1 MAARFTTALFPQIQL
16 LFPEEGLVY
25 DYKLYD
31 AGLSSAEDDL
41 DEEVIREVKHFQLQA
56 GKSRGRDQ
64 EAKQDLVGSSHQ
76 GQIKKVYRNQVRM
89 FKVKSS
95 FSLKEEGSFL
105 PSGL

>member
-41 DEEVIREVKHFQLQA
+41 DEEVIREVKHFQFQA
-56 GKSRGRDQ
+56 GKSGGMDQ
-64 EAKQDLVGSSHQ
+64 EATQSCR
-76 GQIKKVYRNQVRM
+76 IW
-89 FKVKSS
+89 
-95 FSLKEEGSFL
+95 
-105 PSGL
+105 